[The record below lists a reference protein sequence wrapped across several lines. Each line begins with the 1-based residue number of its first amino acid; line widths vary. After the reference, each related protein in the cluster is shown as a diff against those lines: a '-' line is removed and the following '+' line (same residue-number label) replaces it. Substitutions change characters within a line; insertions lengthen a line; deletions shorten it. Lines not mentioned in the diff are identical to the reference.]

1 MALVQRIPLFQ
12 RVSPLSLPE
21 IANLLQHTIATAG
34 TVLLTQ
40 GEPGDAMY
48 LIEEGACLVEH
59 TSTAGTRPL
68 ARLGPG
74 EFFGEHSLLAGGP
87 RSATVRADTDLS
99 LIHISEPT
107 RPY

>member
-59 TSTAGTRPL
+59 TSIVITLTRINTTGDINDL
-68 ARLGPG
+68 C
-74 EFFGEHSLLAGGP
+74 FEH
-87 RSATVRADTDLS
+87 RHTQ
-99 LIHISEPT
+99 
-107 RPY
+107 